1 MSPVKRNT
9 TLVDAYASLLDN
21 LNSADKLDL
30 ISKLAASAESD
41 SQKKKSAFR
50 KAFGAFISE
59 KSAEEIIAE
68 IRDSRVSTRQI
79 EPLSPQNQKKRSH
92 SMVPPLFKTAS

>member
-1 MSPVKRNT
+1 MSPAKRNT

-21 LNSADKLDL
+21 LNSADKQDL
-30 ISKLAASAESD
+30 ISKLAASAEID

-50 KAFGAFISE
+50 ESFGAFISE

-79 EPLSPQNQKKRSH
+79 EPL
-92 SMVPPLFKTAS
+92 